1 MQHWVWA
8 VRNQKSG
15 VRTLS
20 SLKSEVWSMK
30 SEAGRSQDFFRG
42 THNSPNRGSK
52 IPVPPLPHFSNGP
65 SLSNDDGEGNENV
78 PSYLNEC
85 MFDFSSLEMAN
96 IGELPYGV
104 LGTAPKFGLR
114 EEIEF
119 VPVLTSSKQR
129 RKRKFNV
136 VFVQVVKKS
145 PLLVIYLL
153 GSFRL
158 TLSLL
163 SPSPSPSS
171 LLRGFIDVRKESE
184 HVFRKKRLP
193 SFH

>member
-1 MQHWVWA
+1 
-8 VRNQKSG
+8 
-15 VRTLS
+15 
-20 SLKSEVWSMK
+20 
-30 SEAGRSQDFFRG
+30 
-42 THNSPNRGSK
+42 
-52 IPVPPLPHFSNGP
+52 
-65 SLSNDDGEGNENV
+65 
-78 PSYLNEC
+78 
-85 MFDFSSLEMAN
+85 MFDFNSLKMAN
-96 IGELPYGV
+96 IGELPYGI

-119 VPVLTSSKQR
+119 VPVLTSSKQS

-153 GSFRL
+153 GLF
-158 TLSLL
+158 
-163 SPSPSPSS
+163 
-171 LLRGFIDVRKESE
+171 RGFIDVRNESE

>member
-1 MQHWVWA
+1 
-8 VRNQKSG
+8 
-15 VRTLS
+15 
-20 SLKSEVWSMK
+20 MK

-52 IPVPPLPHFSNGP
+52 IPVPPPPHFSNGP
-65 SLSNDDGEGNENV
+65 SLSNDDVEGNENV

-85 MFDFSSLEMAN
+85 VFNFNSLKMPN

-171 LLRGFIDVRKESE
+171 LFRGFIDVRNESE

>member
-1 MQHWVWA
+1 
-8 VRNQKSG
+8 
-15 VRTLS
+15 
-20 SLKSEVWSMK
+20 
-30 SEAGRSQDFFRG
+30 
-42 THNSPNRGSK
+42 
-52 IPVPPLPHFSNGP
+52 
-65 SLSNDDGEGNENV
+65 
-78 PSYLNEC
+78 

>member
-1 MQHWVWA
+1 
-8 VRNQKSG
+8 
-15 VRTLS
+15 
-20 SLKSEVWSMK
+20 MK

-52 IPVPPLPHFSNGP
+52 IPVPPPNFSNGP

-85 MFDFSSLEMAN
+85 MFDFNSLKMAN
-96 IGELPYGV
+96 IGELPYGI

-119 VPVLTSSKQR
+119 VSVLTSSKQR

-153 GSFRL
+153 GSFR
-158 TLSLL
+158 
-163 SPSPSPSS
+163 
-171 LLRGFIDVRKESE
+171 
-184 HVFRKKRLP
+184 
-193 SFH
+193 

>member
-1 MQHWVWA
+1 
-8 VRNQKSG
+8 
-15 VRTLS
+15 
-20 SLKSEVWSMK
+20 MK

-52 IPVPPLPHFSNGP
+52 IPVPPPHFSNGP

-85 MFDFSSLEMAN
+85 VFNFNSLKMPN
-96 IGELPYGV
+96 IGELPYGI
-104 LGTAPKFGLR
+104 LETAPKFGLR

-136 VFVQVVKKS
+136 VFVQFK
-145 PLLVIYLL
+145 L
-153 GSFRL
+153 
-158 TLSLL
+158 
-163 SPSPSPSS
+163 
-171 LLRGFIDVRKESE
+171 
-184 HVFRKKRLP
+184 
-193 SFH
+193 